1 MIAMTPRPATGRL
14 PRKGWRVWD
23 GWPRPTVPE
32 RHGTERRCNAGTS
45 SAQEVTMAG
54 AAPNPR
60 SSLRFLLCRAVLFA
74 ALALATLPFATAQ
87 TYA

>member
-1 MIAMTPRPATGRL
+1 
-14 PRKGWRVWD
+14 
-23 GWPRPTVPE
+23 
-32 RHGTERRCNAGTS
+32 
-45 SAQEVTMAG
+45 MAG